1 MADTL
6 SPDQIS
12 ALFAAAE
19 EGNLPN
25 PSDAPRQRSARVTP
39 VDFARPSKFTKDQ
52 ERTLRRA
59 HETFCRTASTGLGAD
74 MRTAI
79 DLEVVGV
86 AQLNWSNALLEVGPD
101 AVCAIVDIDPLG
113 TKILLAVERIFA
125 LTLIERQCGGSLVKV
140 PADRRLTDID
150 MVMTKRIFR
159 LFVEQLSLVWHEF
172 SGVDLGLSEIEPEPG
187 SAQIATLS
195 EPTLIVTIE
204 IRMNRGSFTLS
215 VLLPWS
221 AIEGASGRFNGGEH
235 DGRSEDP
242 RDAVA
247 MNAALGAVPVNLR
260 AEVGA
265 VEISATDLLALKE
278 GDVVRF
284 GPAKQGVTLYADDIP
299 IKKARPGRDGGRRA
313 IQVFTGEEHS

>member
-6 SPDQIS
+6 SPDQIE

-25 PSDAPRQRSARVTP
+25 PADAPRQRSSRVTP

-59 HETFCRTASTGLGAD
+59 HETFCRTAATGLGAD

-86 AQLNWSNALLEVGPD
+86 AQLNWSNALLEIGPD
-101 AVCAIVDIDPLG
+101 AVCAIVETQPGG
-113 TKILLAVERIFA
+113 TRILMSVERIFA
-125 LTLIERQCGGSLVKV
+125 LTLIERQCGGSVVRV

-172 SGVDLGLSEIEPEPG
+172 AGVDLGLSEIEPEPG

-221 AIEGASGRFNGGEH
+221 AIEHASGRLSGGDH
-235 DGRSEDP
+235 ARRAGGP
-242 RDAVA
+242 RDAAA
-247 MNAALGAVPVNLR
+247 MTAALGAVPVDLR
-260 AEVGA
+260 AEIGA
-265 VEISATDLLALKE
+265 VEITATELLDLKA
-278 GDVVRF
+278 GDVV
-284 GPAKQGVTLYADDIP
+284 
-299 IKKARPGRDGGRRA
+299 
-313 IQVFTGEEHS
+313 

>member
-6 SPDQIS
+6 SPDQIE

-19 EGNLPN
+19 TGDLPQH
-25 PSDAPRQRSARVTP
+25 SDAPRQRSARVTP
-39 VDFARPSKFTKDQ
+39 VDFTRPSKFSKDQ

-86 AQLNWSNALLEVGPD
+86 AQLNWSNALLEIGPD
-101 AVCAIVDIDPLG
+101 SVCAIVETDPGG
-113 TKILLAVERIFA
+113 TRILMSVERIFA

-159 LFVEQLSLVWHEF
+159 LFVEQLSLVWQEAV
-172 SGVDLGLSEIEPEPG
+172 GIKLDLADIEPEPG

-195 EPTLIVTIE
+195 EPTLLVTIE
-204 IRMNRGSFTLS
+204 IRMNRGSFTLG

-221 AIEGASGRFNGGEH
+221 AIEHVSGRLSGG
-235 DGRSEDP
+235 DRNTGTDDP
-242 RDAVA
+242 RDEAK
-247 MNAALGAVPVNLR
+247 MRNALGKVPVNLR
-260 AEVGA
+260 AEIGSIELTAAEV
-265 VEISATDLLALKE
+265 LALGE
-278 GDVVRF
+278 GDVVRL
-284 GPAKQGVTLYADDIP
+284 GSAKQGVTLYADDVP
-299 IKKARPGRDGGRRA
+299 VHRARPGRDGTRRA
-313 IQVFTGEEHS
+313 IQVTGEVPR

>member
-1 MADTL
+1 MAETL
-6 SPDQIS
+6 SADQIS

-25 PSDAPRQRSARVTP
+25 PADAPRQRQSRVTP
-39 VDFARPSKFTKDQ
+39 VDFARPTKFTKDQ

-101 AVCAIVDIDPLG
+101 AVCAIVQIDPLG
-113 TKILLAVERIFA
+113 TKVLMAVERIFA

-159 LFVEQLSLVWHEF
+159 LFVEQLSLVWQE
-172 SGVDLGLSEIEPEPG
+172 SVGIKLDLTDIEPEPG
-187 SAQIATLS
+187 SAQLATLS
-195 EPTLIVTIE
+195 EPTLLVTIE
-204 IRMNRGSFTLS
+204 IRMNRGSFTLG

-221 AIEGASGRFNGGEH
+221 SIEHVSTRLSGGDH
-235 DGRSEDP
+235 SAHSTDP
-242 RDAVA
+242 HDAVK
-247 MNAALGAVPVNLR
+247 MRTALGQVPVDLR
-260 AEVGA
+260 AEIGSLDMTPA
-265 VEISATDLLALKE
+265 ELLALRE
-278 GDVVRF
+278 GDVVRL
-284 GPAKQGVTLYADDIP
+284 GSAKQGVTLFADEVP
-299 IKKARPGRDGGRRA
+299 VHRARP
-313 IQVFTGEEHS
+313 

>member
-6 SPDQIS
+6 SPDQNE
-12 ALFAAAE
+12 APLAAAE
-19 EGNLPN
+19 NGKLPAQA
-25 PSDAPRQRSARVTP
+25 DATRARSARVVP
-39 VDFARPSKFTKDQ
+39 VDFTRPSKFTKDQ
-52 ERTLRRA
+52 ERTLKRA
-59 HETFCRTASTGLGAD
+59 HETFCRTASTGLAAD

-86 AQLNWSNALLEVGPD
+86 TQQNWSNAVLEIGPD
-101 AVCAIVDIDPLG
+101 AVCAIVETKPLG
-113 TKILLAVERIFA
+113 TKILMSVERIFT
-125 LTLIERQCGGSLVKV
+125 LTLIERQCGGSLIKV
-140 PADRRLTDID
+140 PADRPLTDID

-159 LFVEQLSLVWHEF
+159 LFVEQLSLVWREF
-172 SGVDLGLSEIEPEPG
+172 AGVDLELTDIEPEPG

-221 AIEGASGRFNGGEH
+221 AIEHASGRLSGGDH

-247 MNAALGAVPVNLR
+247 MKAALGAVPVDLR
-260 AEVGA
+260 AEVG
-265 VEISATDLLALKE
+265 
-278 GDVVRF
+278 
-284 GPAKQGVTLYADDIP
+284 
-299 IKKARPGRDGGRRA
+299 
-313 IQVFTGEEHS
+313 

>member
-1 MADTL
+1 MAETL
-6 SPDQIS
+6 SADQIS

-25 PSDAPRQRSARVTP
+25 PADAPRQRQSRVTP
-39 VDFARPSKFTKDQ
+39 VDFARPTKFTKDQ

-74 MRTAI
+74 MRTEI

-101 AVCAIVDIDPLG
+101 AVCAVVEVAPLR
-113 TKILLAVERIFA
+113 TRILLAVERIFA

-140 PADRRLTDID
+140 PADRPLTDID

-159 LFVEQLSLVWHEF
+159 LFVEQLSLVWREF
-172 SGVDLGLSEIEPEPG
+172 AGVDLELTDIEPEPG

-195 EPTLIVTIE
+195 EPTLIGTIE

-221 AIEGASGRFNGGEH
+221 AIEHASGRLSGGDH
-235 DGRSEDP
+235 DGRSSDP
-242 RDAVA
+242 RDAAA
-247 MNAALGAVPVNLR
+247 MTAALGAVPVDLR
-260 AEVGA
+260 AEIGA
-265 VEISATDLLALKE
+265 VEITATELLGLKA

-284 GPAKQGVTLYADDIP
+284 GSAKDGVTLYADGIP
-299 IKKARPGRDGGRRA
+299 LKKARPGRDGSRRA
-313 IQVFTGEEHS
+313 IQVLGGKAPR